1 MASNLRVDTILPSTG
16 TTLGIGTA
24 SGTINFL
31 GNSNITTTGSINA
44 ASATITGNLG
54 VGGVLTYE
62 DVTNVDSV
70 GLITARSGIN
80 VSGGEVKV
88 GTAVT
93 VSSGGVIT
101 SGIVTAT
108 SFSGSGANLTGI
120 VSGLFS
126 SYAIICDQKAANVT
140 GGTSLTGQFRN
151 RDLNTE
157 LLDPD
162 NIVSISNNHFI
173 LQAGTYYIQWTSPF
187 YESGRGATELVTV
200 ANSGSGSATRIAI
213 GACAWS
219 GATDGSVNHPVV
231 NSRGW
236 HRVTIG
242 SETYFAIRYQC
253 GSSVTT
259 YGLGVNATYTDSIY
273 TVVEIYKE
281 A

>member
-1 MASNLRVDTILPSTG
+1 MSNIKLVH
-16 TTLGIGTA
+16 
-24 SGTINFL
+24 SG
-31 GNSNITTTGSINA
+31 GNSVSLTTPDSNPA
-44 ASATITGNLG
+44 ANRTFKLPGADGTSGQAM
-54 VGGVLTYE
+54 
-62 DVTNVDSV
+62 VTN
-70 GLITARSGIN
+70 
-80 VSGGEVKV
+80 
-88 GTAVT
+88 
-93 VSSGGVIT
+93 
-101 SGIVTAT
+101 
-108 SFSGSGANLTGI
+108 GSGAL
-120 VSGLFS
+120 SFAKAGLYQS
-126 SYAIICDQKAANVT
+126 HAVICDQKAANVQ

-173 LQAGTYYIQWTSPF
+173 LQVGTYYIQWTCPF

-253 GSSVTT
+253 GSSVAT
-259 YGLGVNATYTDSIY
+259 YGLGVEASYTDSIY